1 MNMCCVRPMSRRFDG
16 PVRLYIRFKAPFPQS
31 SAPPGSAPSMSTF
44 KNESGV
50 GGMKTKR
57 RYMAKNDIFRSKGF
71 ADWFVRLDRFKNSR
85 F

>member
-1 MNMCCVRPMSRRFDG
+1 MLCQAYVKLFCLTCH
-16 PVRLYIRFKAPFPQS
+16 LYIRFKAPFPQS
-31 SAPPGSAPSMSTF
+31 SAPSMSAF

-50 GGMKTKR
+50 GEIKTKR
-57 RYMAKNDIFRSKGF
+57 RYMAKNDIFRSIGF